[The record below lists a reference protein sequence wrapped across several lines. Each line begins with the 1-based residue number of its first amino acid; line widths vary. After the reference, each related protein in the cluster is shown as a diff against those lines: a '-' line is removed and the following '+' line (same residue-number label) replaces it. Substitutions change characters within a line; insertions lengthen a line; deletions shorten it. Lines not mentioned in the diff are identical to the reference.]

1 MQHEPSQSPA
11 LQPQSQQQ
19 PQSANCWQQ
28 LATAQQELAVAQ
40 QHLAE
45 TRQRLA
51 MAERQLATTDP
62 TRSRQSKSGG
72 PMASP
77 VGLIL
82 TVSGKEGHSAIA
94 DLREFGPSLFQIQYV
109 GELAEL
115 RLRGLDRAYSR
126 ARNLPHSYHLVGVPE
141 EQALFAVNQIEER
154 YDGEHGH
161 GRIVGVEPN
170 IVGEVTAP
178 GPIDTPFTPGNDDP
192 AYRLRMKLDKAP
204 SSTDGSGVHV
214 VVIDNGVD
222 GAHGSYRD
230 FFDVER
236 TPAGPVSPTFTDGHG
251 HAMATLIASVAKGAA
266 ISAVKVDDANGKITL
281 WSLLTA
287 VHIAALECEA
297 DIISMS
303 IGLKNIPLKCPHC
316 GASKTVR
323 LRAYDQLLTD
333 IAGLGVKAYGP
344 PIYVAATGNDSKTTE
359 FDFPASQA
367 ETLAVGS
374 VNAGGARSSF
384 TNYGAAS
391 HRWHVMAPGGEEA
404 SGTVTESVGQS
415 ANGNE
420 CFGTSPAAAYVSAVL
435 ALLRS
440 EGRYQAMSTD
450 AFLDQVKTDHCDP
463 PPSGSSALEYGA
475 GQIVYVK
482 TAAQGGGGDDTPA
495 EGEGDDSGL
504 SWRAP
509 EPIADFGDHIL
520 INGLRVPKSF

>member
-1 MQHEPSQSPA
+1 MQHEQSQRPA
-11 LQPQSQQQ
+11 LQPQH
-19 PQSANCWQQ
+19 QQ
-28 LATAQQELAVAQ
+28 LATCQQQLAATQQELAATQ
-40 QHLAE
+40 Q
-45 TRQRLA
+45 QLA
-51 MAERQLATTDP
+51 MPQQQLATTHP
-62 TRSRQSKSGG
+62 TRGLQSKSQG
-72 PMASP
+72 PVAWP

-82 TVSGKEGHSAIA
+82 TVPADEEGRLALTDLLENGTAI
-94 DLREFGPSLFQIQYV
+94 FQSSYV
-109 GELAEL
+109 GELANL

-126 ARNLPHSYHLVGVPE
+126 ARNLPHAYHLVVVPE
-141 EQALFAVNQIEER
+141 EQALFAINQIEER
-154 YDGEHGH
+154 YDGEHGY

-170 IVGEVTAP
+170 IVGDVTAASP
-178 GPIDTPFTPGNDDP
+178 LDTPFTPGNNDH
-192 AYRLRMKLDKAP
+192 AYRLQMKLDKAP
-204 SSTDGSGVHV
+204 SSTTGSGVHV

-222 GAHGSYRD
+222 GAHCSYRD
-230 FFDVER
+230 FFDVEQ
-236 TPAGPVSPTFTDGHG
+236 TPPGPLSPPTFTNGHG
-251 HAMATLIASVAKGAA
+251 NAMATLIASVAKGAA
-266 ISAVKVDDANGKITL
+266 ISAVKVDDASGKITL

-333 IAGLGVKAYGP
+333 IAGLGVKSYGP
-344 PIYVAATGNDSKTTE
+344 AIYVAATGNDSKTTE

-404 SGTVTESVGQS
+404 SGSVTESVGQS

-440 EGRYQAMSTD
+440 EGRYQTMATD
-450 AFLDQVKTDHCDP
+450 TFLDTVKTDHCDP

-482 TAAQGGGGDDTPA
+482 TAAQSGDDDTPS
-495 EGEGDDSGL
+495 EGEGDDSVP

-520 INGLRVPKSF
+520 INGLRIPKSF

>member
-1 MQHEPSQSPA
+1 MQHEQRRTPA
-11 LQPQSQQQ
+11 PQPQH
-19 PQSANCWQQ
+19 QQ
-28 LATAQQELAVAQ
+28 LATCQQQLAATQQELAAAQ
-40 QHLAE
+40 Q
-45 TRQRLA
+45 QLA
-51 MAERQLATTDP
+51 MAQQQLATTDP
-62 TRSRQSKSGG
+62 TRGLQSKSQG
-72 PMASP
+72 PTASP

-82 TVSGKEGHSAIA
+82 TVPADEEGSLALT
-94 DLREFGPSLFQIQYV
+94 DLLENGAAVFQSSYV
-109 GELAEL
+109 GELADL
-115 RLRGLDRAYSR
+115 RLRGLERAYSR
-126 ARNLPHSYHLVGVPE
+126 ARHLLHSYHLVVVPE
-141 EQALFAVNQIEER
+141 ELALFAINQIEER
-154 YDGEHGH
+154 YDGEHGL

-170 IVGEVTAP
+170 IVGHVTAT
-178 GPIDTPFTPGNDDP
+178 GPLDTPFTPGNDDP

-204 SSTDGSGVHV
+204 SSTTGSGVHV
-214 VVIDNGVD
+214 VVIDNGID
-222 GAHGSYRD
+222 GAHVSYRK
-230 FFDVER
+230 FFDVEQ
-236 TPAGPVSPTFTDGHG
+236 TPPGPLSPATFTDGHG
-251 HAMATLIASVAKGAA
+251 NAMTTLIASVAPGTA
-266 ISAVKVDDANGKITL
+266 ISAVKVDDAKGTITL

-303 IGLKNIPLKCPHC
+303 IGLRNIPLKCPHC

-344 PIYVAATGNDSKTTE
+344 PIYLAATGNDSKTTE

-440 EGRYQAMSTD
+440 EGRYQTMATD
-450 AFLDQVKTDHCDP
+450 AFLDTVKTDHCDP

-482 TAAQGGGGDDTPA
+482 TAAQSGGDDDTSA
-495 EGEGDDSGL
+495 EGEGDDSVL